1 MSDYFQKIRYQ
12 VMWNRLIA
20 VVEEQARTLMRVAF
34 SPVVREAGDL
44 SAAVFDKSGQ
54 MLAQA
59 VTGTPGHV
67 NSMASSVRHFLAEI
81 PVETMRPGDSWVTN
95 DPWKGTGHL
104 FDLTV
109 VSPAF
114 HDGRLVAFFASTAH
128 VADIGGNGPSVDSRD
143 VFAEGLF
150 IPISPLC
157 IAGEMNAL
165 LMKLIRA
172 NSREAD
178 RLEGDI
184 YALVASNETGVDR
197 LRRTMSEY
205 GLSDLDTLGAHIFT
219 ATDRSMRDVIA
230 RLPKGSWTNTM
241 RIDGFDTPIDLV
253 ATLTIDDESLHVDFA
268 GTSAVSKY
276 GINCP
281 LCYADAYTSF
291 GVKCIIAPELAN
303 NAALLARIRVS
314 APEGTITNALSPAPV
329 TGRSVIGHMLPD
341 VVFGCF
347 AKAMPDAAP
356 AEGTAAS
363 WSLRIAAGPGITGRE
378 GSAFMSH
385 SYQSGGMGALPDID
399 GVSATPFPSGVK
411 AIATEITEALSPL
424 VVWRKELRQD
434 SGGAGKRRGGLGQI
448 MEVGSRENAPFALY
462 ALFERVDFP
471 ARGRHGGRDGAA
483 GTVRLKSGARL
494 PAKGTQIVPSGDR
507 LIIEMP
513 GGGGNGDPTER
524 EPARVEE
531 DLRNEFVSPEAAR
544 TLYKVAVRPDL
555 SVDLDATT
563 RLRKS

>member
-44 SAAVFDKSGQ
+44 SAGVFDRSGQ

-67 NSMASSVRHFLAEI
+67 NSMARSVKHFLAEI
-81 PVETMRPGDSWVTN
+81 PVETMRPGDSWITN

-114 HDGRLVAFFASTAH
+114 HDGKLVAFFASTAH

-197 LRRTMSEY
+197 LR
-205 GLSDLDTLGAHIFT
+205 AH
-219 ATDRSMRDVIA
+219 
-230 RLPKGSWTNTM
+230 
-241 RIDGFDTPIDLV
+241 
-253 ATLTIDDESLHVDFA
+253 DE
-268 GTSAVSKY
+268 
-276 GINCP
+276 
-281 LCYADAYTSF
+281 
-291 GVKCIIAPELAN
+291 
-303 NAALLARIRVS
+303 
-314 APEGTITNALSPAPV
+314 
-329 TGRSVIGHMLPD
+329 
-341 VVFGCF
+341 
-347 AKAMPDAAP
+347 
-356 AEGTAAS
+356 
-363 WSLRIAAGPGITGRE
+363 
-378 GSAFMSH
+378 
-385 SYQSGGMGALPDID
+385 
-399 GVSATPFPSGVK
+399 
-411 AIATEITEALSPL
+411 
-424 VVWRKELRQD
+424 
-434 SGGAGKRRGGLGQI
+434 
-448 MEVGSRENAPFALY
+448 
-462 ALFERVDFP
+462 
-471 ARGRHGGRDGAA
+471 
-483 GTVRLKSGARL
+483 
-494 PAKGTQIVPSGDR
+494 
-507 LIIEMP
+507 
-513 GGGGNGDPTER
+513 
-524 EPARVEE
+524 
-531 DLRNEFVSPEAAR
+531 
-544 TLYKVAVRPDL
+544 
-555 SVDLDATT
+555 
-563 RLRKS
+563 